1 MCMFV
6 LLNKEIP
13 TVRSKY
19 VLMLNLN
26 LISVDFK
33 VIESDFWN
41 LWVSNFH
48 IKWQLCYFVM
58 N

>member
-13 TVRSKY
+13 TLRSKY
-19 VLMLNLN
+19 VLTLNLN